1 MKPSSHSLA
10 HIQSTLP
17 VYDIPRKESIS
28 SLPVGLSQEDL
39 ELADFWNTRLTY
51 WSGQNKYMKEHIFRT
66 AMGHPLTFQAVV
78 LTYCARWKAQLY
90 NLPEGFEVQ
99 RHIGQAA
106 RGVEEALAG
115 IISIHEDHLAM
126 ALTGMALQEER
137 FGQKS
142 IARAYIDRAVQI
154 LRSRAGSNN
163 AVEVFLHY
171 VRYIM
176 TPPNPGYGI
185 DSDGKQWLLTFLRG
199 AEELMR
205 EHNTPTYL
213 SVVPQRREAFQ
224 MDSPLF
230 PLLSS
235 GPRPSQV
242 PIEARMYVVKEAP
255 TQEITRTAA
264 LIYITAALWDFQD
277 SPSKMRRFLS
287 QAVTMAHEHALDR
300 SQACETLVW
309 LLLEE
314 RWDADLRDAER
325 GWSTGELL
333 KTHKQLRPDLQFQ
346 FTEILMSFLMMTPP
360 IRGISMFAE
369 ELNS

>member
-1 MKPSSHSLA
+1 M
-10 HIQSTLP
+10 
-17 VYDIPRKESIS
+17 D
-28 SLPVGLSQEDL
+28 LSREDL
-39 ELADFWNTRLTY
+39 DLAEFWNNKLTY
-51 WSGQNKYMKEHIFRT
+51 WSGQNKHMKDQIFQT
-66 AMGHPLTFQAVV
+66 AMGHPLALQAVI
-78 LTYCARWKAQLY
+78 LAYCARWKAQLY
-90 NLPEGFEVQ
+90 NIPEGIEVQ
-99 RHIGQAA
+99 RHVGQAA
-106 RGVEEALAG
+106 RGIEDALRGATP
-115 IISIHEDHLAM
+115 IHEDHLAM
-126 ALTGMALQEER
+126 ALIGMALQEER
-137 FGQKS
+137 FGQKQ
-142 IARAYIDRAVQI
+142 IAQAYIHQAVQI
-154 LRSRAGSNN
+154 LRSRAGSSNS
-163 AVEVFLHY
+163 VDVFLHY

-176 TPPNPGYGI
+176 TPPTPGYGI
-185 DSDGKQWLLTFLRG
+185 DPDGKQWLLTFLRG

-205 EHNTPTYL
+205 EHNTPAYL
-213 SVVPQRREAFQ
+213 EVVPQRREAFQ

-242 PIEARMYVVKEAP
+242 PLEARMYVVKNAP

-277 SPSKMRRFLS
+277 APSKMRRFLT
-287 QAVTMAHEHALDR
+287 QIVTMVREYGLDR

-360 IRGISMFAE
+360 LRGIQAFAE
-369 ELNS
+369 ELNK